1 MTREGSGSCQV
12 RWQRR
17 HWHDS
22 DVADRACTTTASGPG
37 QRPQAGGGIRS
48 GPRRSRFG
56 ATAGR
61 RSTFEVSLAYPSI
74 IGGSLTAGA
83 RHGVVARSAVTA
95 ATPGYIRRAMR
106 PRRRRCSS
114 LEYSRYSRSSP
125 WPARRL
131 ARLGAAPGFHDG
143 RMPRV
148 RACLVTERASTRS
161 RTQPSKRPGRDPPPA
176 RARRDARSDH
186 PNCGGRAA
194 AALDCRRVRPV
205 RATSQPP
212 RPQQFRVFGSG
223 HASCHLSG
231 IMPESLTCACCE
243 SPRVVVVALRCDDC
257 GAVIVR
263 DDADAPECRQKADRR
278 REPRD

>member
-61 RSTFEVSLAYPSI
+61 RSTFEVSLLYPSI

-95 ATPGYIRRAMR
+95 ATLATFGGRCVLAGGVAPPSNTPGI
-106 PRRRRCSS
+106 
-114 LEYSRYSRSSP
+114 
-125 WPARRL
+125 
-131 ARLGAAPGFHDG
+131 LG
-143 RMPRV
+143 R
-148 RACLVTERASTRS
+148 
-161 RTQPSKRPGRDPPPA
+161 RPGRPGASPVSVRRPGFTTGGCPGSVPAWLQNA
-176 RARRDARSDH
+176 RAREVGLSRR
-186 PNCGGRAA
+186 NGRVGT
-194 AALDCRRVRPV
+194 R
-205 RATSQPP
+205 P
-212 RPQQFRVFGSG
+212 RPARVETPGPTTRTAGAGPRPRWTVAGSVLCG
-223 HASCHLSG
+223 RHLSRRG
-231 IMPESLTCACCE
+231 PSNSAF
-243 SPRVVVVALRCDDC
+243 S
-257 GAVIVR
+257 GAGMR
-263 DDADAPECRQKADRR
+263 LAT
-278 REPRD
+278 